1 MIVFGRKMK
10 VPIKISKTMDIESSW
25 NEYYENRIVRVPL
38 WCRDKYGINL
48 GNFHTFR
55 EKDGSIMILQITEAL
70 LEDLKEDPLSLYV
83 TSAVFDRLCIYDN
96 KTEVERVCNITLG
109 CDPEFFLVDR
119 TTGHPV
125 MANRFVPKQ
134 GAVGHDGMLM
144 ELRPYPSV
152 DENILTNNINI
163 LLKQCR
169 AILNS
174 TVEGRNTIMV
184 GASGWN
190 KLTAG
195 FHLHYGLPSALL
207 GRKSETLRLMTTI
220 ADYYVGVPSI
230 IPEGS
235 EDCFRRVTPDRN
247 YGKPGGYRIDNRTFE
262 FRLPGGSC
270 LRHPILT
277 RGLIALGAIVVED
290 FVSRL
295 NAGTD
300 HFINL
305 RKVNTFDTIEELY
318 PNIANA
324 EKIHSII
331 CNIDI
336 APARNILKSI
346 ISDVRKMVGYKD
358 RASSVE
364 PFFDCLMNET
374 KFSYNI
380 EDNWGG
386 FNNEEQQK
394 QMVFLQTHI

>member
-1 MIVFGRKMK
+1 MK
-10 VPIKISKTMDIESSW
+10 VPIKVSKTMDSESSW

-38 WCRDKYGINL
+38 WCRDKYGLTL
-48 GNFHTFR
+48 GNFHMFR
-55 EKDGSIMILQITEAL
+55 EKDGSIMILQIAEAL
-70 LEDLKEDPLSLYV
+70 LEDLKEDQLSLYV
-83 TSAVFDRLCIYDN
+83 TSVVFDRLCIYDN

-109 CDPEFFLVDR
+109 CDPEFFLVDKF
-119 TTGHPV
+119 TGNTV

-144 ELRPYPSV
+144 EIRPYPST
-152 DENILTNNINI
+152 DENVLTSNINA

-169 AILNS
+169 AVINS
-174 TVEGRNTIMV
+174 TDEGKNIVMV
-184 GASGWN
+184 GASCWKG
-190 KLTAG
+190 LTAG

-207 GRKSETLRLMTTI
+207 GRKSETIRLMTTV
-220 ADYYVGVPSI
+220 ADYYIGIPSI
-230 IPEGS
+230 IPEGN
-235 EDCFRRVTPDRN
+235 EDCYRRVVPLLT
-247 YGKPGGYRIDNRTFE
+247 YGKPGGYRIDNQTFE

-295 NAGTD
+295 NAVTD
-300 HFINL
+300 HFVNL
-305 RKVNTFDTIEELY
+305 RKVSTFNTIEELY

-324 EKIHSII
+324 QEIHSTI

-336 APARNILKSI
+336 TPARSALKSI
-346 ISDVRKMVGYKD
+346 IDDVRKMVGYKD

-364 PFFDCLMNET
+364 PFFACITNGT

>member
-1 MIVFGRKMK
+1 MR
-10 VPIKISKTMDIESSW
+10 VPIRVSNTMDSESSW
-25 NEYYENRIVRVPL
+25 NEYYENRIVRIPH
-38 WCRDKYGINL
+38 WCRDKYGISI

-55 EKDGSIMILQITEAL
+55 EKDGSTMILQVAEAFM
-70 LEDLKEDPLSLYV
+70 EDLEKDASSLYV
-83 TSAVFDRLCIYDN
+83 TSAVFNRLFICED
-96 KTEVERVCNITLG
+96 KVEVERVSGITLG

-119 TTGHPV
+119 SNGNLI
-125 MANRFVPKQ
+125 MANRFVQKQ
-134 GAVGHDGMLM
+134 GVVGHDGMLM
-144 ELRPYPSV
+144 EIRPYPST
-152 DENILTNNINI
+152 DENILTDNINT

-169 AILNS
+169 IILDN
-174 TVEGRNTIMV
+174 TVEGKNIVMV
-184 GASGWN
+184 GASCWKG
-190 KLTAG
+190 LTAG

-207 GRKSETLRLMTTI
+207 GRESKTLRLMTTV
-220 ADYYVGVPSI
+220 ADYYIGIPSI
-230 IPEGS
+230 IPEGN
-235 EDCFRRVTPDRN
+235 EDCYRRVIPMLT

-300 HFINL
+300 RFINL
-305 RKVNTFDTIEELY
+305 RKVSTFDTIEELY
-318 PNIANA
+318 PNIVSAK
-324 EKIHSII
+324 EIHSTI

-336 APARNILKSI
+336 TPARNTFKSI
-346 ISDVRKMVGYKD
+346 MNDVRQMIGYKE

-364 PFFDCLMNET
+364 PFFDCITNGT

-386 FNNEEQQK
+386 FNNAEQQR
-394 QMVFLQTHI
+394 QVVFL